1 MPRLLNNVTNLA
13 VYAKAGTQI
22 ASGEQLERALILAKT
37 AQISTSLDRIED
49 LNAAALSAQ
58 SEMNDLAA
66 QQTMIIESGLNALSG
81 AFSSG
86 MTLLSQQLSSRLDE
100 QLAIQIK
107 NHQQTISS
115 LETLNDGIQGL
126 TRIAKK
132 QLSEQRRSNLLARNP
147 EQTRADEFSNRGK
160 RRIQAL
166 SLIGDP
172 ASQKL
177 EINAAI
183 HDFTEAIKL
192 DPFNEQSLL
201 QLAIWTR
208 HLDDGNEAWLQ
219 YFKDAMIRA
228 QVELNNADKEQQE
241 IANDTVRTLAFCIP
255 VCFTDSGRF
264 QEYLVHFKD
273 FCESQSRRLPL
284 DEQRTVYALG
294 IVAAL
299 YNKTSTAELRAQL
312 SAVVSR
318 FGVMSMLDELLLIK
332 PIVENPVFVS
342 HYSEIIADLKTELR
356 RTIAKIDATGT
367 ATNTSH

>member
-37 AQISTSLDRIED
+37 AQISSSLDRIED
-49 LNAAALSAQ
+49 LNTAALSAQ
-58 SEMNDLAA
+58 TEMNDIAA
-66 QQTMIIESGLNALSG
+66 QQNTIIESGFNALSG

-86 MTLLSQQLSSRLDE
+86 MALLSRQLSSRLDE

-107 NHQQTISS
+107 NHQQTITS
-115 LETLNDGIQGL
+115 LERLNDGIQGL
-126 TRIAKK
+126 TRIAKE

-147 EQTRADEFSNRGK
+147 EQTRADEFFNRGK

-166 SLIGDP
+166 SLISDP
-172 ASQKL
+172 DSQKL
-177 EINAAI
+177 EINAAVR
-183 HDFTEAIKL
+183 DFTKAIEV

-201 QLAIWTR
+201 QLAIWSR
-208 HLDDGNEAWLQ
+208 HLDDSNEAWIQ

-241 IANDTVRTLAFCIP
+241 IAKDTVRTLAFCIP
-255 VCFTDSGRF
+255 VCFTDSARF
-264 QEYLVHFKD
+264 KEYLVHFKD
-273 FCESQSRRLPL
+273 FCETQSQRLPL

-299 YNKTSTAELRAQL
+299 YNKTSITELRAQL
-312 SAVVSR
+312 SAAASR
-318 FGVMSMLDELLLIK
+318 FGIKPILDELLVIK
-332 PIVENPVFVS
+332 TIAENSAFVS
-342 HYSEIIADLKTELR
+342 LYSEIVADMKTDLR
-356 RTIAKIDATGT
+356 RAIETIDATGA
-367 ATNTSH
+367 ATKASH